1 MVMFKLVASAS
12 TVLVSLA
19 LTAFFQ
25 PPPQRDGLP
34 PPPKAKG
41 KGDGKKKGGPE
52 PGGELRK
59 SYDLLRRLRADDGVA
74 GRADERLRDWTDRA
88 ARLYREGL
96 RAQTAG
102 DLFIAREYGTAA
114 HDLARAI
121 DHTRNA
127 TRFDRPDPDLPQPS
141 DNFGLEDTRER
152 ARGDLYRAYD
162 RLQWLSTWQAAPD
175 SEMYIKAARDLYAAA
190 RRDLEAG
197 RDERAGEMA
206 RAAEAM
212 THVPEHL
219 ARVGATSARGG
230 PVSTPLPPS
239 DRPDPKGKRVEPR
252 DLRGTDL
259 PPILP
264 PG

>member
-1 MVMFKLVASAS
+1 MFKFGAIAISV
-12 TVLVSLA
+12 VLSLLLA
-19 LTAFFQ
+19 AFLQAQ
-25 PPPQRDGLP
+25 PPPPYGQSL
-34 PPPKAKG
+34 AKG
-41 KGDGKKKGGPE
+41 KGKGEGKKKGERE
-52 PGGELRK
+52 PGGGLRK
-59 SYDLLRRLRADDGVA
+59 AYDLLRRLRALDGTA
-74 GRADERLRDWTDRA
+74 GRGDERLRDWTDRA

-102 DLFIAREYGTAA
+102 DLFVAREYGTAA
-114 HDLARAI
+114 HDLARAV

-127 TRFDRPDPDLPQPS
+127 TRFDRPDPDLPRPS

-152 ARGDLYRAYD
+152 ARRDLYRAYE

-175 SEMYIKAARDLYAAA
+175 SDVYVKAGRDLYAAA

-197 RDERAGEMA
+197 RDERAGELA

-219 ARVGATSARGG
+219 GQLGAAGLGVRS
-230 PVSTPLPPS
+230 VSTPLPPP
-239 DRPDPKGKRVEPR
+239 DRPEPKGKRFEPR

>member
-1 MVMFKLVASAS
+1 MFKRVAMAS
-12 TVLVSLA
+12 SVLVSLVLA
-19 LTAFFQ
+19 AFLQAQ
-25 PPPQRDGLP
+25 PPPPYGQP
-34 PPPKAKG
+34 QPKAKG
-41 KGDGKKKGGPE
+41 KGEGKKKGARE

-59 SYDLLRRLRADDGVA
+59 AYDMLRRLRADDGA
-74 GRADERLRDWTDRA
+74 TGRPDERLRNWTDRA
-88 ARLYREGL
+88 ARLYRDGL
-96 RAQTAG
+96 RAQAAG
-102 DLFIAREYGTAA
+102 DLFSAREYGTAA
-114 HDLARAI
+114 HDLARAV
-121 DHTRNA
+121 DHTRNG
-127 TRFDRPDPDLPQPS
+127 TRFDRPDPDLPPPS

-152 ARGDLYRAYD
+152 ARRDLYRAYE
-162 RLQWLSTWQAAPD
+162 RLGELGTWQAVPGA
-175 SEMYIKAARDLYAAA
+175 EVYIKAARDLYGAA

-197 RDERAGEMA
+197 RDERAGELA

-219 ARVGATSARGG
+219 PQVDAAGARGR
-230 PVSTPLPPS
+230 PVTTPLPPS